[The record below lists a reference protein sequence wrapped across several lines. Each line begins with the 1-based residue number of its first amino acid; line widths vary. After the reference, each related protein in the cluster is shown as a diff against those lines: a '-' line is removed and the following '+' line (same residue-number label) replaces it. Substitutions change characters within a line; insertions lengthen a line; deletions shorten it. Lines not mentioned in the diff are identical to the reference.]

1 MTLPA
6 GTQTTLRTVLHV
18 GCGVADPRKLPRA
31 FFAPDEWQEV
41 RLDIDPGVTPDI
53 VASITDMAMVDSASV
68 DAVWSAH
75 NLEHLFA
82 HEVPLALAEFR
93 RVLRPGGFA
102 LVTMPDLQ
110 RAAELV
116 AQDRLDEPAYVSPA
130 GPIAPLDMLFGHG
143 AAIAAG
149 NHFMAHRTGFTAR
162 TLEVALHRGGF
173 AAVRVVRDDAFAL
186 WGTGFV
192 AAAGERGILDCGTV
206 LESIA

>member
-1 MTLPA
+1 MTLTAEPSTA
-6 GTQTTLRTVLHV
+6 LRTVLHV
-18 GCGVADPRKLPRA
+18 GCGLADPDKLPPA
-31 FFAPDEWQEV
+31 FFTPGAWQEV
-41 RLDIDPGVTPDI
+41 RLDIDPGVAPDI
-53 VASITDMAMVDSASV
+53 VASITDMGMVNEASV

-110 RAAELV
+110 RAAALV
-116 AQDRLDEPAYVSPA
+116 AQDRLEEPAYVSPA
-130 GPIAPLDMLFGHG
+130 GAIAPLDMLFGHG

-162 TLEVALHRGGF
+162 TLEAALRRAGF
-173 AAVRVVRDDAFAL
+173 ATVRVVRDEAFAL
-186 WGTGFV
+186 WGTAFV
-192 AAAGERGILDCGTV
+192 APAG
-206 LESIA
+206 

>member
-1 MTLPA
+1 MTLTA
-6 GTQTTLRTVLHV
+6 EARTVLHV
-18 GCGVADPRKLPRA
+18 GCGMADPAKLPPA
-31 FFAPDEWQEV
+31 FFAPGAWREV
-41 RLDIDPGVTPDI
+41 RLDIDPGVAPDI
-53 VASITDMAMVDSASV
+53 VASITDMAMVGGASV

-82 HEVPLALAEFR
+82 HEVPIALAEFR

-110 RAAELV
+110 RAAALV
-116 AQDRLDEPAYVSPA
+116 AEDRLDEPAYLSPA
-130 GPIAPLDMLFGHG
+130 GPIAPLDMLYGHG

-162 TLEVALHRGGF
+162 TLDAALRRAGF
-173 AAVRVVRDDAFAL
+173 DTVRVVRDESFAL

-192 AAAGERGILDCGTV
+192 APVD
-206 LESIA
+206 